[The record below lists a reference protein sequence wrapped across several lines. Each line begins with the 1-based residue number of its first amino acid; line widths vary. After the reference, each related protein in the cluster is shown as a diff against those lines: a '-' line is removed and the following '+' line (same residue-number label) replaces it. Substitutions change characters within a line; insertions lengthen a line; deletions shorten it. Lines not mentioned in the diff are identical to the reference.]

1 MEDLM
6 KRIFTL
12 TLMSLVLIGLSV
24 SCKHKNPEQ
33 KAQKITKR
41 IGKKL
46 ELTPEQKEKLEKVKN
61 KMLAVLNQKKS
72 TKEDFNKD
80 VKKLLIQS
88 KMSESEIKSLLD
100 KRRNSID
107 QALPEVLPEIIDF
120 HASLND
126 EQKEKLV
133 FFVEKFGLKKRGKK
147 VKK

>member
-1 MEDLM
+1 M

-12 TLMSLVLIGLSV
+12 TLMSLTLICLSV

-88 KMSESEIKSLLD
+88 KMSEGEIKSLLD

-120 HASLND
+120 HAALND

-133 FFVEKFGLKKRGKK
+133 FFVEKFSRKKRGKK